1 MLHTIQSLIVTATHN
16 LANCVYSDGSLTQI
30 VVMTEAISPPKKQY
44 LQPSVFWSIR
54 QGFPQWLRIVL
65 SAIAIAV
72 PLVIWA
78 IISYTGLTTPVFLP
92 SPTAVILAGIR
103 MFSEDNLVVDI
114 LASSMRVA
122 AGFVV
127 AAVIGVPVG
136 ILMGTFPSMESL
148 FSPIVGTVR
157 YMPVVAF
164 VPLIII
170 WVGLG
175 EEAKVLII
183 FLGVVLYN
191 AMMVADAVKFIP
203 DEMLNVA
210 YTLGSNR
217 KEVLFRVIVPAVFPS
232 ILDTLRVNISGA
244 WNYLVIAELIAS
256 QNGLGYT
263 IVQAQRF
270 LQTDK
275 VLFSIAVIGFIGLV
289 LDYGLKMLS
298 MALTPWANQ
307 TRS

>member
-1 MLHTIQSLIVTATHN
+1 MKAL
-16 LANCVYSDGSLTQI
+16 
-30 VVMTEAISPPKKQY
+30 SPPKKQY
-44 LQPSVFWSIR
+44 LQPSVFWSLR
-54 QGFPQWLRIVL
+54 QGFPRWLSIVL
-65 SAIAIAV
+65 SATAIAV
-72 PLVIWA
+72 PLLIWS
-78 IISYTGLTTPVFLP
+78 IISYAGLTTPVFLP
-92 SPTAVILAGIR
+92 TPTAVIQAGIR
-103 MFSEDNLVVDI
+103 MFIEDDLLVDI
-114 LASSMRVA
+114 FASSVRVA
-122 AGFVV
+122 AGFIV
-127 AAVIGVPVG
+127 AAAIGVPIGV
-136 ILMGTFPSMESL
+136 LMGTFHSMESL

-175 EEAKVLII
+175 EAAKTLII

-191 AMMVADAVKFIP
+191 ALMVADAVKFIP

-217 KEVLFRVIVPAVFPS
+217 REVLFRVIVPAVFPS

-263 IVQAQRF
+263 IVQSQRF

-275 VLFSIAVIGFIGLV
+275 VLFCIAIIGFIGL
-289 LDYGLKMLS
+289 LIDYGLKLLS
-298 MALTPWANQ
+298 MVLTPWATQ
-307 TRS
+307 TRG

>member
-1 MLHTIQSLIVTATHN
+1 
-16 LANCVYSDGSLTQI
+16 
-30 VVMTEAISPPKKQY
+30 MTEALSPPKKQY
-44 LQPSVFWSIR
+44 LQPSVFWSLR
-54 QGFPQWLRIVL
+54 QGFPHWLSLVL
-65 SAIAIAV
+65 SAIAIAI
-72 PLVIWA
+72 PLVIWS
-78 IISYTGLTTPVFLP
+78 IISYGGLTTSVFLP
-92 SPTAVILAGIR
+92 TPTAVIQAGIQ
-103 MFSEDNLVVDI
+103 MFTEDDLITDVI
-114 LASSMRVA
+114 ASCLRVA
-122 AGFVV
+122 AGFIV
-127 AAVIGVPVG
+127 AAMVGVPIG
-136 ILMGTFPSMESL
+136 ILMGAFHSMESL

-175 EEAKVLII
+175 ESAKTLII

-210 YTLGSNR
+210 YTLGANR
-217 KEVLFRVIVPAVFPS
+217 REVLFRVIMPAVFPS

-256 QNGLGYT
+256 QNGLGYK
-263 IVQAQRF
+263 IVQSQRF

-275 VLFSIAVIGFIGLV
+275 VLFCILLIGLIGLI
-289 LDYGLKMLS
+289 LDYSLKLLS
-298 MALTPWANQ
+298 MVLTPWANQ
-307 TRS
+307 GRS

>member
-1 MLHTIQSLIVTATHN
+1 MKAL
-16 LANCVYSDGSLTQI
+16 
-30 VVMTEAISPPKKQY
+30 SPPKKRY
-44 LQPSVFWSIR
+44 LQPSVFWSLR
-54 QGFPQWLRIVL
+54 QGIPQWLSIVL
-65 SAIAIAV
+65 SATAIAV
-72 PLVIWA
+72 PLLIWS
-78 IISYTGLTTPVFLP
+78 IISYAGLTTPIFLP
-92 SPTAVILAGIR
+92 TPTAVMQAGIR
-103 MFSEDNLVVDI
+103 MFIEDDLLLDI
-114 LASSMRVA
+114 FASSVRVA
-122 AGFVV
+122 AGFIV
-127 AAVIGVPVG
+127 AAVIGVPIGV
-136 ILMGTFPSMESL
+136 LTGTFHSMESL

-175 EEAKVLII
+175 EAAKTVII

-191 AMMVADAVKFIP
+191 ALMVADAVKFIP

-263 IVQAQRF
+263 IVQSQRF
-270 LQTDK
+270 LKTDK
-275 VLFSIAVIGFIGLV
+275 VLFCIAVIGFIGL
-289 LDYGLKMLS
+289 LIDYGLKLLS
-298 MALTPWANQ
+298 TVLTPWATQ

>member
-1 MLHTIQSLIVTATHN
+1 MTIS
-16 LANCVYSDGSLTQI
+16 
-30 VVMTEAISPPKKQY
+30 SPEKRY
-44 LQPSVFWSIR
+44 LQPSVFWSLR
-54 QGFPQWLRIVL
+54 QGFPQWLSVGL

-72 PLVIWA
+72 PLLIWS
-78 IISYTGLTTPVFLP
+78 IISYAGLTTPVFLP
-92 SPTAVILAGIR
+92 TPTAVIQAGIK
-103 MFSEDNLVVDI
+103 MFTEDNLLVDI
-114 LASSMRVA
+114 IASSLRVA

-127 AAVIGVPVG
+127 AAVIGVPIG
-136 ILMGTFPSMESL
+136 ILMGTFHSMESL

-175 EEAKVLII
+175 EAAKTVII

-191 AMMVADAVKFIP
+191 ALMVADAVKFIP

-217 KEVLFRVIVPAVFPS
+217 REVLFRVIVPAVFPS

-256 QNGLGYT
+256 QDGLGYT

-275 VLFSIAVIGFIGLV
+275 VLFCIGVIGFIGLL
-289 LDYGLKMLS
+289 LDYGLKLLS
-298 MALTPWANQ
+298 KVLTPWATQ
-307 TRS
+307 TRG

>member
-1 MLHTIQSLIVTATHN
+1 MA
-16 LANCVYSDGSLTQI
+16 
-30 VVMTEAISPPKKQY
+30 EALSPPKKRY

-54 QGFPQWLRIVL
+54 QGFPQWLSILL
-65 SAIAIAV
+65 SATAIAV

-78 IISYTGLTTPVFLP
+78 IISYAGLTTPIFLP
-92 SPTAVILAGIR
+92 TPTAVIQAGIR
-103 MFSEDNLVVDI
+103 MFAEDNLVVDI
-114 LASSMRVA
+114 LASSARVA
-122 AGFVV
+122 AGFIV
-127 AAVIGVPVG
+127 AAVVGVPIG
-136 ILMGTFPSMESL
+136 ILMGTFHSMESL

-175 EEAKVLII
+175 EAAKTLII

-191 AMMVADAVKFIP
+191 ALMVADAVKFIP

-217 KEVLFRVIVPAVFPS
+217 REVLFRVIVPAVFPS

-256 QNGLGYT
+256 QDGLGYT
-263 IVQAQRF
+263 IVQSQRF

-275 VLFSIAVIGFIGLV
+275 VLFCIGIIGFIGL
-289 LDYGLKMLS
+289 LIDYGLNLLS
-298 MALTPWANQ
+298 RVLTPWATH
-307 TRS
+307 TRG